1 MNAVGREAP
10 ERQEI
15 EALLPWHA
23 AGTLSR
29 RDRERVERAIAN
41 DSELARR
48 LTLVREEQQETIHLN
63 ESLGVPSSRAME
75 KLFAAIEAE
84 GAPAPVRRSFDLVG
98 RVSSLLSG
106 FAPRTIAYAAAA
118 ATIAFFLQ
126 SAMLTAVL
134 MKDNQDTSTPQ
145 LASANTPSNSHA
157 VIRFSP
163 LATSSEIISFLNAHG
178 AEVVEGPGRNGSFNI
193 RFSADPSPGEVVRK
207 VQRMQS
213 ETKVVEFIATKG
225 DQGR

>member
-1 MNAVGREAP
+1 MNAVSREAP

-29 RDRERVERAIAN
+29 RDRERVERAIAS

-48 LTLVREEQQETIHLN
+48 LTLVREELQETIHLN

-84 GAPAPVRRSFDLVG
+84 GAPAPAGRSFDLVG
-98 RVSSLLSG
+98 RVSEFLSG

-118 ATIAFFLQ
+118 ATVAFFLQ
-126 SAMLTAVL
+126 SAILTAAL
-134 MKDNQDTSTPQ
+134 MKDRSDTPTTE
-145 LASANTPSNSHA
+145 LASVPKSATAHA

-163 LATSSEIISFLNAHG
+163 QATSAAINSFLNAHG
-178 AEVVEGPGRNGSFNI
+178 AEVVHGPGRNGSFDI
-193 RFSADPSPGEVVRK
+193 RFTAESSPDEIVK
-207 VQRMQS
+207 TVQRMQS
-213 ETKVVEFIATKG
+213 ETMVVEFIATK
-225 DQGR
+225 

>member
-1 MNAVGREAP
+1 MNSVSREAP

-48 LTLVREEQQETIHLN
+48 LMLVREELQETIHLN
-63 ESLGVPSSRAME
+63 ESLGVPSARAME

-84 GAPAPVRRSFDLVG
+84 GAPAPPRRSFDLFG
-98 RVSSLLSG
+98 RVSEFLSG

-118 ATIAFFLQ
+118 ATVVLFLQ

-134 MKDNQDTSTPQ
+134 MKDHADTPTPQ
-145 LASANTPSNSHA
+145 LASANTSSNAHA
-157 VIRFSP
+157 MIRFSP
-163 LATSSEIISFLNAHG
+163 QATSAEIISLLNAHG
-178 AEVVEGPGRNGSFNI
+178 AEIVDGPRNGSFFRI
-193 RFSADPSPGEVVRK
+193 RFSAELSSEEIVRK

-213 ETKVVEFIATKG
+213 ETKVVEFVATIG
-225 DQGR
+225 

>member
-1 MNAVGREAP
+1 MNAVSREAP

-29 RDRERVERAIAN
+29 RDRERVERAIAS

-48 LTLVREEQQETIHLN
+48 LTLVREELQETIHLN

-84 GAPAPVRRSFDLVG
+84 GAPAPARRSFDLVG
-98 RVSSLLSG
+98 RVSEFLSG

-118 ATIAFFLQ
+118 ATVAFFLQ
-126 SAMLTAVL
+126 GAMLTAAL
-134 MKDNQDTSTPQ
+134 MKDRSDTPTTE
-145 LASANTPSNSHA
+145 LAAAHQTSNVHA

-163 LATSSEIISFLNAHG
+163 QATSAAINSFLNAHG
-178 AEVVEGPGRNGSFNI
+178 AEVVGGPGRNGSFDI
-193 RFSADPSPGEVVRK
+193 RFTAEPSSDEIVK
-207 VQRMQS
+207 IVQRMQS
-213 ETKVVEFIATKG
+213 ETMVVEFIAKKG
-225 DQGR
+225 

>member
-1 MNAVGREAP
+1 MNAVSREAP

-29 RDRERVERAIAN
+29 RDRERVERAIAS

-48 LTLVREEQQETIHLN
+48 LTLVREELQETIHLN

-84 GAPAPVRRSFDLVG
+84 GAPAPARRSFDLVG
-98 RVSSLLSG
+98 RVSEFLSG

-118 ATIAFFLQ
+118 ATVAFFLQ
-126 SAMLTAVL
+126 SAMLTAAL
-134 MKDNQDTSTPQ
+134 MKDHSDMPTTPQ
-145 LASANTPSNSHA
+145 LANAEKTSNVHA
-157 VIRFSP
+157 VIRFAP
-163 LATSSEIISFLNAHG
+163 QATSSAINSFLNAHG
-178 AEVVEGPGRNGSFNI
+178 AEVVGGPGRNGSFDI
-193 RFSADPSPGEVVRK
+193 RFTGEPSSDEIVK
-207 VQRMQS
+207 SVQRMQS
-213 ETKVVEFIATKG
+213 ETMVVEFIAKKG
-225 DQGR
+225 

>member
-1 MNAVGREAP
+1 MNAVSKEAP

-63 ESLGVPSSRAME
+63 ESLGVPSTRAME

-84 GAPAPVRRSFDLVG
+84 GAPAPARRSFDLVG
-98 RVSSLLSG
+98 RVSEFLSG
-106 FAPRTIAYAAAA
+106 FAPRTLAYGAAAA
-118 ATIAFFLQ
+118 AVALFLQ
-126 SAMLTAVL
+126 SAMLIEVAFNKGQPDTVTA
-134 MKDNQDTSTPQ
+134 PQ
-145 LASANTPSNSHA
+145 LAGIETISNVHA

-163 LATSSEIISFLNAHG
+163 QATSDEIVSFLNAHS
-178 AEVVEGPGRNGSFNI
+178 ARVVDGPGGNRLFNI
-193 RFSADPSPGEVVRK
+193 RFTSGASKDDIVRN

-213 ETKVVEFIATKG
+213 ETKVVEFVAVK
-225 DQGR
+225 Q

>member
-29 RDRERVERAIAN
+29 RDRERVERAIAS

-48 LTLVREEQQETIHLN
+48 LTLVREELQETIHLN
-63 ESLGVPSSRAME
+63 ESLGVPSSRAVE

-84 GAPAPVRRSFDLVG
+84 GAPAPVRRSFDVLG
-98 RVSSLLSG
+98 RVSSFLSG

-134 MKDNQDTSTPQ
+134 MKDHQDTPATQQ
-145 LASANTPSNSHA
+145 LANAKTSSNAHA
-157 VIRFSP
+157 MIRFSP
-163 LATSSEIISFLNAHG
+163 QATSSEIISFLNAHG
-178 AEVVEGPGRNGSFNI
+178 AEVVDGPGRNGSFQI
-193 RFSADPSPGEVVRK
+193 RFAAELSPEEIVRK

-213 ETKVVEFIATKG
+213 ESKVVEFIATIG
-225 DQGR
+225 

>member
-1 MNAVGREAP
+1 MNAVSREAP

-29 RDRERVERAIAN
+29 RDRERVERAIAS

-48 LTLVREEQQETIHLN
+48 LTLVREELQETIHLN

-84 GAPAPVRRSFDLVG
+84 GPPAPARRSFDLVG
-98 RVSSLLSG
+98 RVSSFLSG
-106 FAPRTIAYAAAA
+106 FAPRTITYAAAA

-126 SAMLTAVL
+126 SAILTGVL
-134 MKDNQDTSTPQ
+134 MKDQAETPANPQ
-145 LASANTPSNSHA
+145 LASANTPSSAHA
-157 VIRFSP
+157 MIRFSP
-163 LATSSEIISFLNAHG
+163 QATMAEIISFLNAHG
-178 AEVVEGPGRNGSFNI
+178 AEVVDGPNRNGSFNI
-193 RFSADPSPGEVVRK
+193 RFTGEPSSGDIVK
-207 VQRMQS
+207 AVQRMQS

-225 DQGR
+225 

>member
-1 MNAVGREAP
+1 MNAVSREAP

-29 RDRERVERAIAN
+29 RDRERVERAIAS

-48 LTLVREEQQETIHLN
+48 LTLVREELQETIHLN
-63 ESLGVPSSRAME
+63 ESLGVPSARAME

-84 GAPAPVRRSFDLVG
+84 GAPAPARRSFDLAG
-98 RVSSLLSG
+98 RVSEFLSG

-118 ATIAFFLQ
+118 ATVALFLQ

-134 MKDNQDTSTPQ
+134 MKDRSDTATTE
-145 LASANTPSNSHA
+145 LASAKTPSDAHA

-163 LATSSEIISFLNAHG
+163 LATSSEINSLLNAHG
-178 AEVVEGPGRNGSFNI
+178 AEVVSGPGRNGSFNI
-193 RFSADPSPGEVVRK
+193 RFTGEPSSAEIVRN

-213 ETKVVEFIATKG
+213 ETKVVEFIATTG
-225 DQGR
+225 

>member
-1 MNAVGREAP
+1 MNAVSKEAP

-23 AGTLSR
+23 AGTLNR

-41 DSELARR
+41 DSELARH

-63 ESLGVPSSRAME
+63 ESLGVPSARAME

-98 RVSSLLSG
+98 RLSGFISG
-106 FAPRTIAYAAAA
+106 FAPRTLAYGAAAA
-118 ATIAFFLQ
+118 AIVLFLQ
-126 SAMLTAVL
+126 SAVL
-134 MKDNQDTSTPQ
+134 IEVAMKGQPDSVVGRPE
-145 LASANTPSNSHA
+145 LASAPSNVHA
-157 VIRFSP
+157 AIRFSP
-163 LATSSEIISFLNAHG
+163 QATSSEIISFLNAHG
-178 AEVVEGPGRNGSFNI
+178 AEVVVGPRNNGSFDI
-193 RFSADPSPGEVVRK
+193 RFTGDVSKDEVFRK

-213 ETKVVEFIATKG
+213 ETKVVEFIATK
-225 DQGR
+225 

>member
-1 MNAVGREAP
+1 MNAVSREAP

-29 RDRERVERAIAN
+29 RDRERVERAIAS

-48 LTLVREEQQETIHLN
+48 LTLVREELQETIHLN

-84 GAPAPVRRSFDLVG
+84 GAPAPARRSFDLVG
-98 RVSSLLSG
+98 RVSEFLSG

-118 ATIAFFLQ
+118 ATVALFLQ
-126 SAMLTAVL
+126 SAMLTAAL
-134 MKDNQDTSTPQ
+134 MKDRSDTQTTE
-145 LASANTPSNSHA
+145 LAAAHTPSNAHA
-157 VIRFSP
+157 VIRFAP
-163 LATSSEIISFLNAHG
+163 QATSSAIISFLNAHG
-178 AEVVEGPGRNGSFNI
+178 AEVVDGPGRNGSFNI
-193 RFSADPSPGEVVRK
+193 RFTAEPSPGEIVRN

-213 ETKVVEFIATKG
+213 ETMVVEFIATK
-225 DQGR
+225 

>member
-23 AGTLSR
+23 AGTLGR

-63 ESLGVPSSRAME
+63 ESLGVPSSRAVE

-84 GAPAPVRRSFDLVG
+84 GAPAPARRSFDLVG

-134 MKDNQDTSTPQ
+134 MKDHQDTSTPQ

-163 LATSSEIISFLNAHG
+163 QATASEIISFLNAHG
-178 AEVVEGPGRNGSFNI
+178 AEVVEGPVRNGSFNI
-193 RFSADPSPGEVVRK
+193 RFSADTSQSEVVRK

-213 ETKVVEFIATKG
+213 ETKVVEFIATIG
-225 DQGR
+225 

>member
-1 MNAVGREAP
+1 M
-10 ERQEI
+10 
-15 EALLPWHA
+15 
-23 AGTLSR
+23 
-29 RDRERVERAIAN
+29 
-41 DSELARR
+41 
-48 LTLVREEQQETIHLN
+48 LVREEQQETIHLN

-84 GAPAPVRRSFDLVG
+84 GAPAPARRTFDIVG
-98 RVSSLLSG
+98 RVSSFLSG

-118 ATIAFFLQ
+118 ATVAFFLQ
-126 SAMLTAVL
+126 SAMLTAAL
-134 MKDNQDTSTPQ
+134 MKDHQDTPTTQ
-145 LASANTPSNSHA
+145 LASANTPSNAHA

-163 LATSSEIISFLNAHG
+163 QATSSEINSFLNAHG
-178 AEVVEGPGRNGSFNI
+178 AEVVGGPGRNGTFNI
-193 RFSADPSPGEVVRK
+193 RFTAEPPSGEIVRK

>member
-1 MNAVGREAP
+1 MNAVNKEAP

-48 LTLVREEQQETIHLN
+48 LMLVREEQQETIHLN
-63 ESLGVPSSRAME
+63 ESLGVPSARAME

-84 GAPAPVRRSFDLVG
+84 GTPAPARRSFDLVG
-98 RVSSLLSG
+98 RVSGFLSG
-106 FAPRTIAYAAAA
+106 LAPRTLAYGTAAAA
-118 ATIAFFLQ
+118 VALLLQ
-126 SAMLTAVL
+126 SAAIVEMATRSQPEGV
-134 MKDNQDTSTPQ
+134 MK
-145 LASANTPSNSHA
+145 LASAPSTVHA
-157 VIRFSP
+157 MIRFSP
-163 LATSSEIISFLNAHG
+163 QATSSEIITLFNAHG
-178 AEVVEGPGRNGSFNI
+178 AEVVVGPRNNGSFDI
-193 RFSADPSPGEVVRK
+193 RFTGEVSKDEIVRK

-213 ETKVVEFIATKG
+213 ETKVVEFIATK
-225 DQGR
+225 

>member
-1 MNAVGREAP
+1 MTTLNKEAP
-10 ERQEI
+10 ERQDL

-23 AGTLSR
+23 AGTLAR
-29 RDRERVERAIAN
+29 HDAERVERA
-41 DSELARR
+41 LAHDRDLSR
-48 LTLVREEQQETIHLN
+48 QFSLVREELTETIHLN
-63 ESLGVPSSRAME
+63 EMLGAPSSRCME

-84 GAPAPVRRSFDLVG
+84 GAPAPARRTFDLVG

-134 MKDNQDTSTPQ
+134 MKDNQDTTTPQ
-145 LASANTPSNSHA
+145 LASANTPSNAHA

-193 RFSADPSPGEVVRK
+193 RFSAETSAGEVVRK

-213 ETKVVEFIATKG
+213 ESKVVEFIATK
-225 DQGR
+225 

>member
-1 MNAVGREAP
+1 MNAVSREAP

-29 RDRERVERAIAN
+29 RDRERVERAIAS

-48 LTLVREEQQETIHLN
+48 LTLVREELQETIHLN

-75 KLFAAIEAE
+75 KLFATIEAE

-98 RVSSLLSG
+98 RVSEFLSG

-118 ATIAFFLQ
+118 ATVALFLQ
-126 SAMLTAVL
+126 SAMLTAAL
-134 MKDNQDTSTPQ
+134 MKDRSDTPTTQ
-145 LASANTPSNSHA
+145 LASANTPSNAHA
-157 VIRFSP
+157 KIRFAP
-163 LATSSEIISFLNAHG
+163 FATSSEITAFLNAHG
-178 AEVVEGPGRNGSFNI
+178 AEVVEGPGRNGTFNI
-193 RFSADPSPGEVVRK
+193 RFTGEPSAAEILRN

-213 ETKVVEFIATKG
+213 ETKVVEFIATMG
-225 DQGR
+225 

>member
-29 RDRERVERAIAN
+29 RDRERVERAIAS

-48 LTLVREEQQETIHLN
+48 LTLVREELQETIHLN

-84 GAPAPVRRSFDLVG
+84 GAPAPARRSFDLVG
-98 RVSSLLSG
+98 RVSEFLSG

-118 ATIAFFLQ
+118 ATVAFFLQ
-126 SAMLTAVL
+126 SAMLTAAL
-134 MKDNQDTSTPQ
+134 MKDHSDTPTTE
-145 LASANTPSNSHA
+145 LAAAHITTNWHA
-157 VIRFSP
+157 VIRFAP
-163 LATSSEIISFLNAHG
+163 IATSSEINSFLNAHG
-178 AEVVEGPGRNGSFNI
+178 AEVVGGPGRNGTFNV
-193 RFSADPSPGEVVRK
+193 RFTADPSPGEIVRR

-225 DQGR
+225 

>member
-1 MNAVGREAP
+1 MNAVSREAP

-29 RDRERVERAIAN
+29 RDRERVERAIAS

-48 LTLVREEQQETIHLN
+48 LTLVREELQETIHLN
-63 ESLGVPSSRAME
+63 ESLGVPSARAME

-84 GAPAPVRRSFDLVG
+84 GAPAPARRSFDLAG
-98 RVSSLLSG
+98 SVSKFLSG

-118 ATIAFFLQ
+118 ATVAFFLQ

-134 MKDNQDTSTPQ
+134 MKDRSDTATTE
-145 LASANTPSNSHA
+145 LASAKTPSDAHA

-163 LATSSEIISFLNAHG
+163 LATSSEINSLLNAHG
-178 AEVVEGPGRNGSFNI
+178 AEVVGGPGRNGTFNI
-193 RFSADPSPGEVVRK
+193 RFTGEPSSAEIVRN

-213 ETKVVEFIATKG
+213 ETKVVEFIATTG
-225 DQGR
+225 

>member
-1 MNAVGREAP
+1 MNSISREAP

-29 RDRERVERAIAN
+29 RDRERVERAIAG

-48 LTLVREEQQETIHLN
+48 LTLVREELQETIHLN
-63 ESLGVPSSRAME
+63 ESLGVPSARAME

-84 GAPAPVRRSFDLVG
+84 GAPAPARRSFDLVG
-98 RVSSLLSG
+98 RVSEFLSG

-118 ATIAFFLQ
+118 ATVAFFLQ

-134 MKDNQDTSTPQ
+134 MKDHADTPNTE
-145 LASANTPSNSHA
+145 LASAKTSSEAHA

-163 LATSSEIISFLNAHG
+163 MATSSEINIFLNAHG
-178 AEVVEGPGRNGSFNI
+178 AEVVGGPGRNGSFNI
-193 RFSADPSPGEVVRK
+193 RFAGEPSASDVVRN

-225 DQGR
+225 

>member
-1 MNAVGREAP
+1 MNAVSREAP

-29 RDRERVERAIAN
+29 RDRERVERAIAS

-48 LTLVREEQQETIHLN
+48 LTLVREELQETIHLN

-84 GAPAPVRRSFDLVG
+84 GSPAPVRRSFDLVG
-98 RVSSLLSG
+98 RVSEFLSG

-118 ATIAFFLQ
+118 ATVAFFLQ
-126 SAMLTAVL
+126 SAMLTAAL
-134 MKDNQDTSTPQ
+134 MKDRSDTPTTQ
-145 LASANTPSNSHA
+145 LASAKTPSNAHA
-157 VIRFSP
+157 KIRFAP
-163 LATSSEIISFLNAHG
+163 HATSSEIITFLNAHG
-178 AEVVEGPGRNGSFNI
+178 AEVVEGPAPNGFFHI
-193 RFSADPSPGEVVRK
+193 RFTAEPSAADILK
-207 VQRMQS
+207 NVQRMQS
-213 ETKVVEFIATKG
+213 ETKVVEFIATMG
-225 DQGR
+225 

>member
-1 MNAVGREAP
+1 MNAVNKEAP

-29 RDRERVERAIAN
+29 RDRERVERAVAS

-63 ESLGVPSSRAME
+63 ESLGVPSTRAME

-84 GAPAPVRRSFDLVG
+84 GAPAPVRRSFDLAG
-98 RVSSLLSG
+98 RISEFLSG
-106 FAPRTIAYAAAA
+106 FAPRTLAYGAAAA
-118 ATIAFFLQ
+118 AVVLLLQ
-126 SAMLTAVL
+126 SAMLIEVAFNKGEPDTVTA
-134 MKDNQDTSTPQ
+134 PQ
-145 LASANTPSNSHA
+145 LAGIETNSNVHA

-163 LATSSEIISFLNAHG
+163 QATSDEIVSFLNAHS
-178 AEVVEGPGRNGSFNI
+178 AKVVDGPGGNRLFNI
-193 RFSADPSPGEVVRK
+193 RFTSGVSKDEIVRN

-213 ETKVVEFIATKG
+213 ETKVVEFIATKP
-225 DQGR
+225 

>member
-1 MNAVGREAP
+1 MNAVSKEAP

-63 ESLGVPSSRAME
+63 ESLGVPSARAME

-84 GAPAPVRRSFDLVG
+84 GAPAPARRSFDLVG
-98 RVSSLLSG
+98 RVSGFLSG
-106 FAPRTIAYAAAA
+106 LAPRTLAYGAAAA
-118 ATIAFFLQ
+118 AVALFLQ
-126 SAMLTAVL
+126 SAVL
-134 MKDNQDTSTPQ
+134 IEMAIRSEPNTVTE
-145 LASANTPSNSHA
+145 LASAPTNAHA
-157 VIRFSP
+157 AIRFSQQ
-163 LATSSEIISFLNAHG
+163 ATSAEIIRFLNAHG
-178 AEVVEGPGRNGSFNI
+178 AKVIDGPGVNGMFNVRFTSDLSKDEIVRN
-193 RFSADPSPGEVVRK
+193 

-213 ETKVVEFIATKG
+213 ETKVVEFIATK
-225 DQGR
+225 

>member
-1 MNAVGREAP
+1 MNAVSREAP

-29 RDRERVERAIAN
+29 RDRERVERAIAS

-48 LTLVREEQQETIHLN
+48 LTLVREELQETIHLN

-84 GAPAPVRRSFDLVG
+84 GAPAPARRSFDLVG
-98 RVSSLLSG
+98 RVSEFLSG
-106 FAPRTIAYAAAA
+106 FATVAL
-118 ATIAFFLQ
+118 FLQ
-126 SAMLTAVL
+126 SAMLTAAL
-134 MKDNQDTSTPQ
+134 MKDRSDTPTTE
-145 LASANTPSNSHA
+145 LAAAHTPSNAHA
-157 VIRFSP
+157 VIRFAP
-163 LATSSEIISFLNAHG
+163 QATSLAIISFLNAHG
-178 AEVVEGPGRNGSFNI
+178 AEVVDGPGRNGSFNI
-193 RFSADPSPGEVVRK
+193 RFTAEPSPGEIVRN

-213 ETKVVEFIATKG
+213 ETMVVEFIATK
-225 DQGR
+225 

>member
-1 MNAVGREAP
+1 MNAVSREAP

-29 RDRERVERAIAN
+29 RDRERVERAIAS

-48 LTLVREEQQETIHLN
+48 LTLVREELQETIHLN

-84 GAPAPVRRSFDLVG
+84 GAPAPARRSFDLVG
-98 RVSSLLSG
+98 RVSEFLSG

-118 ATIAFFLQ
+118 ATVALFLQ
-126 SAMLTAVL
+126 SAMLTAAL
-134 MKDNQDTSTPQ
+134 MKDRSDTPTTPQ
-145 LASANTPSNSHA
+145 LANAEKTSNVHA

-163 LATSSEIISFLNAHG
+163 QATSAEIITFLNAHG
-178 AEVVEGPGRNGSFNI
+178 AEVVIGPGRNGLFDM
-193 RFSADPSPGEVVRK
+193 RFTGDPSAAEIVRN

-225 DQGR
+225 

>member
-1 MNAVGREAP
+1 MNAVSREAP

-29 RDRERVERAIAN
+29 RDRERVERAIAS

-48 LTLVREEQQETIHLN
+48 LTLVREELQETIHLN

-98 RVSSLLSG
+98 RVSEFLSG

-118 ATIAFFLQ
+118 ATIAIFLQ
-126 SAMLTAVL
+126 SAMLTAAL
-134 MKDNQDTSTPQ
+134 MKDRSDTPSPQ
-145 LASANTPSNSHA
+145 LASVNSASNVHA
-157 VIRFSP
+157 TIRFAP
-163 LATSSEIISFLNAHG
+163 HATSSEIITFLNAHG
-178 AEVVEGPGRNGSFNI
+178 AEIVDGPRNGSFFRI
-193 RFSADPSPGEVVRK
+193 RFSA
-207 VQRMQS
+207 
-213 ETKVVEFIATKG
+213 
-225 DQGR
+225 

>member
-29 RDRERVERAIAN
+29 RDRERVERAIAS

-48 LTLVREEQQETIHLN
+48 LTLVREELQETIHLN

-75 KLFAAIEAE
+75 KLFTAIEAE
-84 GAPAPVRRSFDLVG
+84 GAPAPARRSFDLVG
-98 RVSSLLSG
+98 RVSEFLSG

-118 ATIAFFLQ
+118 ATVAVGATPAVASRVVSENSIACG
-126 SAMLTAVL
+126 
-134 MKDNQDTSTPQ
+134 
-145 LASANTPSNSHA
+145 AN
-157 VIRFSP
+157 
-163 LATSSEIISFLNAHG
+163 
-178 AEVVEGPGRNGSFNI
+178 
-193 RFSADPSPGEVVRK
+193 
-207 VQRMQS
+207 
-213 ETKVVEFIATKG
+213 
-225 DQGR
+225 

>member
-1 MNAVGREAP
+1 MNAVNKEAP

-29 RDRERVERAIAN
+29 RDRERVERAVAN

-63 ESLGVPSSRAME
+63 ESLGVPSTRAME

-84 GAPAPVRRSFDLVG
+84 GAPAPVRRSFDLAG
-98 RVSSLLSG
+98 RISEFLSG
-106 FAPRTIAYAAAA
+106 FAPRTLAYGAAAA
-118 ATIAFFLQ
+118 AVALFLQ
-126 SAMLTAVL
+126 SAMLIEVAFN
-134 MKDNQDTSTPQ
+134 KGQPDTVTE
-145 LASANTPSNSHA
+145 LASANTPSNVHA

-163 LATSSEIISFLNAHG
+163 QATSDEIVSFLNAHS
-178 AEVVEGPGRNGSFNI
+178 AKVVDGPGGNRLFNI
-193 RFSADPSPGEVVRK
+193 RFTSDLSKDEIVRN

-213 ETKVVEFIATKG
+213 ETKVVEFIAAK
-225 DQGR
+225 Q